1 MLPRA
6 RRRQA
11 AAAVMLLHALA
22 IAACLATDVSA
33 SKRAVLGEI
42 FSGDG

>member
-1 MLPRA
+1 MLSRA

-11 AAAVMLLHALA
+11 AAAVTLLHALA
-22 IAACLATDVSA
+22 LVTCLATDVSA
-33 SKRAVLGEI
+33 SKRIVFGEI